1 MAHSSGACLTGLG
14 VLRLLEK
21 KAYELACL
29 ELGARLSKAVRM
41 TRLRDDVSG
50 IGGGGGGGGSGG
62 GRGAEEGPRLVR
74 GEAGGAVAC
83 CCGILEAAVSSVGPS
98 GAADDFVIGCCGN
111 GAL

>member
-1 MAHSSGACLTGLG
+1 MAHSSGACLIGLG

-29 ELGARLSKAVRM
+29 EFGARLSKAVRM

-50 IGGGGGGGGSGG
+50 IGGGGGGGSG

-74 GEAGGAVAC
+74 GEASGAAAG
-83 CCGILEAAVSSVGPS
+83 CCGILEAAVSSAGPS
-98 GAADDFVIGCCGN
+98 GAADDFVTGCCGN
-111 GAL
+111 GALI